1 MCTCITYKNGDFYF
15 GRNLDLEYT
24 FGEQVVITPRNY
36 ELKFRKLPSIF
47 HHYAMIGMATVAQNY
62 PLYAE
67 AVNEKGLGIAGLNF
81 PGNAC
86 YQKEDTNKKN
96 VTPFELIP
104 WILGQ
109 CASVKEARERLE
121 ELNLLDEAFAE
132 KMPLS
137 PLHWMIADKEE
148 CIIMECIQDGIHIYE
163 NPYGVLTN
171 NPPFPYYQM
180 HLNNYLNLSSANPK
194 NGFAPEIPLN
204 TYGQGMGAIGLP
216 GDYSPASRFVKAAY
230 LKWNSRSSEEE
241 NANVSQFFH
250 ILDGV
255 SMVRGS
261 VITPEGRE
269 DITTYSCCI
278 NADQGIFYYKTYDNN
293 QIQAVR
299 MQKENLDSE
308 DLKIFDLELKQQI
321 LWRN

>member
-109 CASVKEARERLE
+109 CASVKEARELLE

-180 HLNNYLNLSSANPK
+180 HLNNYLNLSSENPK

-299 MQKENLDSE
+299 MQKENMDSE

>member
-109 CASVKEARERLE
+109 CASVKEARELLE

-180 HLNNYLNLSSANPK
+180 HLNNYLNLSSENPK

>member
-132 KMPLS
+132 KMPLA